1 MVGRFSRGNKQAAQS
16 SDHVAAGAPP
26 SYNDSAQSAVLV
38 ASETTTTVVTTTQTT
53 THFFSLPLWTRKRTT
68 SGAPPARH
76 STFGGG
82 GAPAPATEDGMIR
95 PHTMFMH
102 DKDLPPTPPKE
113 YTQTESVASG
123 HEQPFAANAAS
134 TTLPPAPGS
143 ATPSDCSATASSST
157 AALAQAALGLGLPHV
172 MPQASPSRPST
183 EINSVAF
190 NTPPP
195 PIPESP
201 VQNVVRRVKSSG
213 KMRAVSTTESD
224 LNRRRSRGLSINL
237 FGNSD
242 PSPSGKG
249 KEKEHA
255 PDSPRPLSRRASFW
269 NRKKSITPADEPVP
283 PVPVPSPSKDTSLSP
298 QIPSLRP
305 FSPFGI
311 GTSPPRQGMLS
322 HSSSSLS
329 VGSHHRGLSRS
340 HSERV
345 PLRPATSAGIPA
357 DTSASSSS
365 PRLLSPPKRR
375 QQKRPMTA
383 DSDAR
388 YKATSAFLDSPS
400 PMSASPPTSPVLPS
414 TAPQSRLT
422 PSAPASEEGIAVA
435 RPRSQTNPPILH
447 RLSMSLFPSSA
458 PSFPNNIGSAS
469 GHGHSPANSPRPS
482 LTRPYRKPSIEIPKP
497 RTNEESPEV
506 YLHRLSEVVSKA
518 EIATVLASSPSS
530 FHVQALRAY
539 ISQFDFSDDPLDVAL
554 RKLLMDVG
562 LPRETQQIDRVIE
575 AFAQR
580 YVVCNPSLFTSN
592 DHPYILAFSL
602 IMLHTDAF
610 NKSNK
615 RKMTKPD
622 YIRNTRLPGVAPEVL
637 DCFYDNIVF
646 APFIFIEDPVDVN
659 GQRSVI
665 PEVPSSRTLSS
676 LANSAAAA
684 TANNG
689 SGSMFS
695 GKASRVDPYY
705 LITRN
710 QLGHLRIDIGSI
722 IPNRSP
728 FLYQGTAGPW
738 DADELH
744 RVFAQAG
751 MIEVGA
757 VDPTALQRVNPFFTM
772 AATAQPTPMI
782 ASPLG
787 EISRSPPQER
797 VYTLKLTK
805 VGLLNRKE
813 DLLEGGRKSTNRKWR
828 SWSVMLTGSQLF
840 FFRDA
845 SWAETL
851 KDYAELGSNSQMLPP
866 PGVNQPDEWVSV
878 KDAVAVYDRSYTKH
892 ENTFRFVLPD
902 GRHYLLQTQT
912 ERELNEWIAR
922 INYASAFKTAG
933 VRMRPMGM
941 SGKDVQLTGVAAA
954 TSHLHDMQ
962 AASRIKGSRV
972 HKFTEPSAMPA
983 TNGSGSRPGS
993 RRPSDAGIVT
1003 DRPQSQ
1009 LRANMRRHMTMSSVR
1024 SDDAPQAPEVEG
1036 ADQFKATFDQV
1047 KADLAAGIFHIP
1059 DANDVKQQRARLNS
1073 MPASPG
1079 SPTFAQMEMARLPG
1093 RSQVIQ
1099 SKVHEIKEK
1108 LSATT
1113 TQLEADLRFA
1123 RNLGI
1128 MTPFQRS
1135 TRERLLQ
1142 AAHALAKRVAMLRL
1156 EVAKLVCH
1164 REVLANDLI
1173 AESRD
1178 WYRAKALALKAATE
1192 TLQSRRPDT
1201 SHSTQQHHTPTPFGI
1216 SNESTQSLPVEP
1228 TSASVSPPSASRP
1241 PSSAR
1246 RRPPSS
1252 ICESFHSALDYSSD
1266 WPTSPGEERPMSLLS
1281 ASRPSV
1287 SVRHSSSNSV
1297 QSFDG
1302 PPSSV
1307 EPTFPAGPS
1316 SAAEPS
1322 PGAASSFDD
1331 RPSPFDGRPSSYVDR
1346 PSHSPDDSQD
1356 FMHEKFYTAQETPVD
1371 EEAEEWDKTRCA
1383 KRVSLVRLPSTFNLS
1398 SRFERLQEGEVLEEG
1413 ESMREEARASPG

>member
-1 MVGRFSRGNKQAAQS
+1 
-16 SDHVAAGAPP
+16 
-26 SYNDSAQSAVLV
+26 
-38 ASETTTTVVTTTQTT
+38 
-53 THFFSLPLWTRKRTT
+53 
-68 SGAPPARH
+68 
-76 STFGGG
+76 
-82 GAPAPATEDGMIR
+82 
-95 PHTMFMH
+95 
-102 DKDLPPTPPKE
+102 
-113 YTQTESVASG
+113 
-123 HEQPFAANAAS
+123 
-134 TTLPPAPGS
+134 
-143 ATPSDCSATASSST
+143 
-157 AALAQAALGLGLPHV
+157 
-172 MPQASPSRPST
+172 
-183 EINSVAF
+183 
-190 NTPPP
+190 
-195 PIPESP
+195 
-201 VQNVVRRVKSSG
+201 
-213 KMRAVSTTESD
+213 
-224 LNRRRSRGLSINL
+224 
-237 FGNSD
+237 
-242 PSPSGKG
+242 
-249 KEKEHA
+249 
-255 PDSPRPLSRRASFW
+255 
-269 NRKKSITPADEPVP
+269 
-283 PVPVPSPSKDTSLSP
+283 
-298 QIPSLRP
+298 
-305 FSPFGI
+305 
-311 GTSPPRQGMLS
+311 
-322 HSSSSLS
+322 
-329 VGSHHRGLSRS
+329 
-340 HSERV
+340 
-345 PLRPATSAGIPA
+345 RPATSSGSPTEAP
-357 DTSASSSS
+357 ASSPGS
-365 PRLLSPPKRR
+365 RLLSPPTRR

-388 YKATSAFLDSPS
+388 YKASSAFLDSPG
-400 PMSASPPTSPVLPS
+400 PMSASPPTSPALR
-414 TAPQSRLT
+414 TAGSQSRLS
-422 PSAPASEEGIAVA
+422 PSAPASEEGVAVA
-435 RPRSQTNPPILH
+435 RPRSNTNPPILH
-447 RLSMSLFPSSA
+447 RLSMTLFPSSV
-458 PSFPNNIGSAS
+458 PSFSNNVGSS
-469 GHGHSPANSPRPS
+469 SGHSPADSPRPS
-482 LTRPYRKPSIEIPKP
+482 LSRPQHKPSIEIPKP

-637 DCFYDNIVF
+637 DRN
-646 APFIFIEDPVDVN
+646 
-659 GQRSVI
+659 VI
-665 PEVPSSRTLSS
+665 PEVPSSRTISS
-676 LANSAAAA
+676 LAGSAAV
-684 TANNG
+684 TTNSNG

-695 GKASRVDPYY
+695 GKASRVDPYF

-722 IPNRSP
+722 IPSRSP

-751 MIEVGA
+751 LIEVGA
-757 VDPTALQRVNPFFTM
+757 VDPTALQRVNPFFSIS
-772 AATAQPTPMI
+772 ATAQPSPMI

-787 EISRSPPQER
+787 ELGRTLPQER
-797 VYTLKLTK
+797 IYTLKLTK
-805 VGLLNRKE
+805 VGMLNRKE

-828 SWSVMLTGSQLF
+828 PWCVMLTGSQLF

-851 KDYAELGSNSQMLPP
+851 KDYAELGSNSQMLPS

-902 GRHYLLQTQT
+902 GRHYLLQAPT
-912 ERELNEWIAR
+912 EREVNEWISR

-954 TSHLHDMQ
+954 TSHMHDMQ
-962 AASRIKGSRV
+962 AASK
-972 HKFTEPSAMPA
+972 
-983 TNGSGSRPGS
+983 
-993 RRPSDAGIVT
+993 
-1003 DRPQSQ
+1003 
-1009 LRANMRRHMTMSSVR
+1009 
-1024 SDDAPQAPEVEG
+1024 APEVDG

-1047 KADLAAGIFHIP
+1047 KADLAAGILHTP
-1059 DANDVKQQRARLNS
+1059 DTGDLKRARLNS

-1135 TRERLLQ
+1135 TRDRLLQ
-1142 AAHALAKRVAMLRL
+1142 AAQALAKRIAMLRL

-1178 WYRAKALALKAATE
+1178 WYRSKALALKAATE

-1201 SHSTQQHHTPTPFGI
+1201 SHSTSSHHMPTPFGI
-1216 SNESTQSLPVEP
+1216 SNESTQSLPVE
-1228 TSASVSPPSASRP
+1228 SASASTSVSPPSLSRT

-1266 WPTSPGEERPMSLLS
+1266 WPTSPTDERHVSLLT

-1287 SVRHSSSNSV
+1287 SPRHSSSNSV

-1302 PPSSV
+1302 PSSSGEPMFSPASSSV
-1307 EPTFPAGPS
+1307 EPSPRAAASYEGPS
-1316 SAAEPS
+1316 
-1322 PGAASSFDD
+1322 
-1331 RPSPFDGRPSSYVDR
+1331 R
-1346 PSHSPDDSQD
+1346 SPDDSQD
-1356 FMHEKFYTAQETPVD
+1356 FMHEKFYTAQETPMD

-1413 ESMREEARASPG
+1413 ESMREEAKAPP

>member
-95 PHTMFMH
+95 PHTMFLH
-102 DKDLPPTPPKE
+102 DKDLPPTPPRE

-224 LNRRRSRGLSINL
+224 LNRRRSRGLSLNL

-269 NRKKSITPADEPVP
+269 NRKKSITPADEPIP
-283 PVPVPSPSKDTSLSP
+283 PVPVPSPSKDSSLSP

-345 PLRPATSAGIPA
+345 PLRPATSAGTPTGA
-357 DTSASSSS
+357 SASSSS

-414 TAPQSRLT
+414 TAPQS
-422 PSAPASEEGIAVA
+422 P

-447 RLSMSLFPSSA
+447 RLSMSLFPSSV

-482 LTRPYRKPSIEIPKP
+482 LTRPHRKPSIEIPKP

-518 EIATVLASSPSS
+518 EIATVLASSASS

-637 DCFYDNIVF
+637 D
-646 APFIFIEDPVDVN
+646 
-659 GQRSVI
+659 RSVI

-676 LANSAAAA
+676 LANSAGAA

-805 VGLLNRKE
+805 VDLLNRKE

-902 GRHYLLQTQT
+902 GRHYLLQTET

-962 AASRIKGSRV
+962 AASR
-972 HKFTEPSAMPA
+972 
-983 TNGSGSRPGS
+983 
-993 RRPSDAGIVT
+993 
-1003 DRPQSQ
+1003 
-1009 LRANMRRHMTMSSVR
+1009 
-1024 SDDAPQAPEVEG
+1024 APEVEG

-1266 WPTSPGEERPMSLLS
+1266 WPTSPVEERPMSLLS

-1287 SVRHSSSNSV
+1287 SARHSSSNSV

-1307 EPTFPAGPS
+1307 EPTFSAGPS
-1316 SAAEPS
+1316 SSVEPS
-1322 PGAASSFDD
+1322 PGAPSSFEGA
-1331 RPSPFDGRPSSYVDR
+1331 PSPFDGRPSSYVDR

-1356 FMHEKFYTAQETPVD
+1356 FTHEKFYTAQETPID

-1383 KRVSLVRLPSTFNLS
+1383 KRVSLVRLPSTFNLG

-1413 ESMREEARASPG
+1413 ESMREETRASPG